1 MNIFLILLYLFG
13 RGKKQMNQEL
23 FKDLLLKRSQDTPD
37 QIIYILTDNINH
49 RLTYSALLE
58 QSTALALSLQAPD
71 FDGIRLH
78 L

>member
-58 QSTALALSLQAPD
+58 QSTALALS
-71 FDGIRLH
+71 
-78 L
+78 